1 MRLIRITVAVLG
13 FLGALVAPT
22 WVPLVCIVILS
33 LRFRAWEGI
42 LLGVLIDLLW
52 LPFGA
57 PFTFFPFYTVASILI
72 VWGLEP
78 LRLELLR

>member
-1 MRLIRITVAVLG
+1 MRFFRIIIAVLG
-13 FLGALVAPT
+13 FLSALVAPT

-42 LLGVLIDLLW
+42 LLGVMIDLLW

-57 PFTFFPFYTVASILI
+57 PITFFPFYTVASIII